1 MKRTKL
7 YSLTMLSIFMV
18 LSAFSTLKSQGC
30 VAVRQMGGL
39 SMCSSNSYNLQNGD
53 FQMGVNY
60 RYFHSFRHFVGTDEK
75 VFRQTTQGGFD
86 ANGNEKGNAVNI
98 YSHALDFNF
107 SYGLSKRFQLNV
119 TLPYVHNERS
129 QVLVL
134 KSGPDSVLIDGKKT
148 PQVKDGLRYSV
159 FAAGMGDIRISG
171 NYWIYNP
178 ETAHR
183 GNIMVGL
190 GIKLPTGVFDAT
202 DNQVPQSNGKKLD
215 YQVMDQAIQPGDGGL
230 GFSIEMQAFRQ
241 IFGDVYGF
249 ANGYY
254 MFNPRETNGAY
265 KSSPDVIVK
274 DPRDSPSEPHSNL
287 DTLVGNNR
295 YACPDQFFVRAGLM
309 TTIFDNLSVSAA
321 IRWEGIPAEDVFGS
335 NNAYRRP
342 GYVVSVEPG
351 IAYRLGNHNFSLYV
365 PKNFIRNRVKSH
377 NDLASEAIQK
387 TVKPDADV
395 HGDAAFADYS
405 ISFGYTY
412 RFALGHKM

>member
-1 MKRTKL
+1 MKKTKL
-7 YSLTMLSIFMV
+7 YSLSILSIFML

-39 SMCSSNSYNLQNGD
+39 NMCSSNSYNLQNGD
-53 FQMGVNY
+53 FQMGLNY
-60 RYFHSFRHFVGTDEK
+60 RYFHSWRHFVGTDEQPQ
-75 VFRQTTQGGFD
+75 RQITGGGHD
-86 ANGNEKGNAVNI
+86 ANGNDRGNAVNI

-107 SYGLSKRFQLNV
+107 SYGLSSRLQLNV

-129 QVLVL
+129 QVLRQTAP
-134 KSGPDSVLIDGKKT
+134 KADT
-148 PQVKDGLRYSV
+148 FRYSV
-159 FAAGMGDIRISG
+159 YAAGMGDIRLG
-171 NYWIYNP
+171 LNYWVFDP

-183 GNIMVGL
+183 GNLMVGL
-190 GIKLPTGVFDAT
+190 GVKLPSGQFNAT
-202 DNQVPQSNGKKLD
+202 DNQVPQADGSKLD
-215 YQVMDQAIQPGDGGL
+215 FQVMDQAIQPGDGGL
-230 GFSIEMQAFRQ
+230 GFSVELQGFRQ
-241 IFGDVYGF
+241 LFGNVYGF

-254 MFNPRETNGAY
+254 MFNPKENNGTY
-265 KSSPDVIVK
+265 KSSPDIVVK
-274 DPRDSPSEPHSNL
+274 NPLDSKV
-287 DTLVGNNR
+287 TLATLSGYNR
-295 YACPDQFFVRAGLM
+295 YACPDQFFVRGGLM
-309 TTIFDNLSVSAA
+309 TTIFNNLSVSAA